1 MKTLSTITAAI
12 LALGIAAPTLAS
24 AAPND
29 VPGAPYNDNVDAQ
42 NLQAISSQPTPDDPM
57 IPGSSA
63 SRRLYEA
70 QVRQTVSASSGEGF
84 TQAKREEAP
93 ASILVPGSGADF

>member
-84 TQAKREEAP
+84 TQAKREEGT
-93 ASILVPGSGADF
+93 LE